1 MALTQ
6 AQAQDFEAAQRCYT
20 ELLDGLPSDTLS
32 PRRRA
37 FFLANRAFVRVKL
50 GHFVLALAD
59 ADDALSLKD
68 RRPTT
73 FWRKVQAL
81 DGLERSQQ
89 ADVRNP
95 PTSARRP
102 RTALAPRRF

>member
-6 AQAQDFEAAQRCYT
+6 AQAQDWLAAQRCYI
-20 ELLDGLPSDTLS
+20 ELLDGLPSGTLS

-37 FFLANRAFVRVKL
+37 FFLANRAFVRLKL
-50 GHFVLALAD
+50 GRFDLALAD
-59 ADDALSLKD
+59 ANDALSLED

>member
-1 MALTQ
+1 MALPQ
-6 AQAQDFEAAQRCYT
+6 AQASDFEAAQRCYS
-20 ELLDGLPSDTLS
+20 ELLDWLPSSTLPS
-32 PRRRA
+32 ARRA
-37 FFLANRAFVRVKL
+37 FHLANRAFVRVKL

>member
-6 AQAQDFEAAQRCYT
+6 AQAQDFEAAQRCYI
-20 ELLDGLPSDTLS
+20 ELLDDCTLP
-32 PRRRA
+32 PPRRA

-50 GHFVLALAD
+50 GRFALALAD

-81 DGLERSQQ
+81 DGLERTQQ
-89 ADVRNP
+89 ANVRNP
-95 PTSARRP
+95 PVARQP
-102 RTALAPRRF
+102 NPALAPRRF